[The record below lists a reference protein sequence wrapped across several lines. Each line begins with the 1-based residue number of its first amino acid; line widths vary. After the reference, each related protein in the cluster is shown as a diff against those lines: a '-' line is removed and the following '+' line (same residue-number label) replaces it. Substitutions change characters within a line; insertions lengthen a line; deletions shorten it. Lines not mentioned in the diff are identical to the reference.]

1 MFFGLRS
8 YCFLICV
15 LMVSSARAGF
25 ILNIDLSTVNQLKI
39 SATTELS
46 AATVSGNDG
55 VGVYLKDFLGT
66 SVFSNI
72 GPTRIGVTDLVYFNS
87 TSNGAALLHQN
98 DGSDPG
104 LNIYSMAGG
113 ADASFTTGVQ
123 AFKGSVTYIVTA
135 SEYSALLL
143 APTTGDVYAF
153 AYQISDLNGD
163 LNGGPKVIGQYSV
176 SGISAVPEPT
186 SIAISGLGGLGMVY
200 LARRK
205 RKV

>member
-25 ILNIDLSTVNQLKI
+25 ILNIDLSTVNQVTI

-46 AATVSGNDG
+46 AASTTGSDNRT
-55 VGVYLKDFLGT
+55 GVYLKDFFAAGAPG
-66 SVFSNI
+66 SFDENSFAGNS
-72 GPTRIGVTDLVYFNS
+72 LVYFKA
-87 TSNGAALLHQN
+87 TS
-98 DGSDPG
+98 DGSPAIRNPGTDTG
-104 LNIYSMAGG
+104 LNIYSM
-113 ADASFTTGVQ
+113 DNFSPDEMFTTGVQ
-123 AFKGSVTYIVTA
+123 AFKGSATWNLTPTLYA
-135 SEYSALLL
+135 SFLL
-143 APTTGDVYAF
+143 APTNGDVYAM
-153 AYQISDLNGD
+153 ANESGD
-163 LNGGPKVIGQYSV
+163 LTGSPEGPQVIGQYSV

-186 SIAISGLGGLGMVY
+186 SMAIFGLGGLGMVY